1 MYNLYVNGKLVGQG
15 LSFGEL
21 NQWLIDLDKEL
32 NEVDGIK
39 FKKDLGFE
47 YEVNQDNFEDY
58 LYNNHINTP
67 LTIRF
72 GDKLINITKLG

>member
-58 LYNNHINTP
+58 LYNNHINVP

-72 GDKLINITKLG
+72 GDKLINITKE

>member
-1 MYNLYVNGKLVGQG
+1 MYNLCINGKLVGQG

-21 NQWLIDLDKEL
+21 NQWLIDLDREL
-32 NEVDGIK
+32 NEADRIK

-47 YEVNQDNFEDY
+47 YKINQNNFEDY
-58 LYNNHINTP
+58 LYNNQINTP

-72 GDKLINITKLG
+72 GDKLINVTKE

>member
-1 MYNLYVNGKLVGQG
+1 MGQG

-21 NQWLIDLDKEL
+21 NQWLIDLDREL
-32 NEVDGIK
+32 NEADRIK

-47 YEVNQDNFEDY
+47 YEINQNNFEDY
-58 LYNNHINTP
+58 LYNNQINTP

-72 GDKLINITKLG
+72 GDKLINVSKE

>member
-1 MYNLYVNGKLVGQG
+1 MYNLYVNGKPVGQG

-32 NEVDGIK
+32 NEVDRIE
-39 FKKDLGFE
+39 FRKDLGFE

-58 LYNNHINTP
+58 LYNNHINAP

-72 GDKLINITKLG
+72 GDKLINITKE

>member
-32 NEVDGIK
+32 NEVDRIK

-58 LYNNHINTP
+58 LYNNHINVP

-72 GDKLINITKLG
+72 GDKLINITKE

>member
-1 MYNLYVNGKLVGQG
+1 MYNLYINGKPVGQG

-32 NEVDGIK
+32 NEVDRIE
-39 FKKDLGFE
+39 FRKDLGFE

-58 LYNNHINTP
+58 LYNNHINAP
-67 LTIRF
+67 LTIKFR
-72 GDKLINITKLG
+72 DNLIIIIKK

>member
-72 GDKLINITKLG
+72 GDKLINIAKD